1 MVKAMAT
8 RMVAAIGNGGPA
20 WGLGLLGLG
29 LLALAV
35 LVGGTIEV
43 PSGISWT

>member
-8 RMVAAIGNGGPA
+8 RMVAAIGLSAPG
-20 WGLGLLGLG
+20 WGLG

-35 LVGGTIEV
+35 LLGGAIEV

>member
-8 RMVAAIGNGGPA
+8 RMMAAMRLG
-20 WGLGLLGLG
+20 GLGWALG

-35 LVGGTIEV
+35 LAVLMGGAVDV

>member
-1 MVKAMAT
+1 MAKAMAT
-8 RMVAAIGNGGPA
+8 RMVAAIGLSGLG
-20 WGLGLLGLG
+20 WGLR

-35 LVGGTIEV
+35 LLGGAVEV

>member
-8 RMVAAIGNGGPA
+8 RLVAAMGTGGPA
-20 WGLGLLGLG
+20 WALG
-29 LLALAV
+29 ALAV
-35 LVGGTIEV
+35 MVLLGGAIEV